1 MLLHGEA
8 LDEESCECCV
18 NANLSHLDYR
28 IVAKE
33 AAGLPHHAASGLR
46 AGSCQ
51 SSRRLGADL
60 HLLRHHFTLNVVG
73 QGIVDAHVN
82 EAPDQLFRTWKMNQL
97 VRARAA
103 G

>member
-1 MLLHGEA
+1 MVKLWTKNHVNVASMRTSPIWIIVLLQKKLQGF
-8 LDEESCECCV
+8 
-18 NANLSHLDYR
+18 R
-28 IVAKE
+28 IMPRQACGPDHAK
-33 AAGLPHHAASGLR
+33 
-46 AGSCQ
+46 